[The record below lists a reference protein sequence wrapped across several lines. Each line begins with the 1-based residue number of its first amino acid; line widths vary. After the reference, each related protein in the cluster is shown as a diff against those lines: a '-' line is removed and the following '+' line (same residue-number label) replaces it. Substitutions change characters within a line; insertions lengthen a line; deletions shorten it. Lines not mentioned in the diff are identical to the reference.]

1 VTKYIVR
8 RVLIAI
14 PMLLAISIMTYTF
27 INLAPGDPVDAMIDP
42 EFFVGGAGDK
52 LRARMGLDKPI
63 HERYLL
69 WLIEVSPFSSSC
81 ADRDPACDTLRLD
94 RVPGTDSWP
103 IPTDIIPTALNL
115 KIWPPDVNLGYSYQF
130 GVSVMSMIRSRI
142 VPTLELTIVSLLA
155 ATVIGTALGV
165 VQALR
170 QYSFLDYSFSVGAL
184 FGISIPAF
192 FFALLALYIF
202 VAILGWFPS
211 YGMRDYTITKFEIL
225 NLSHLLNHAHHLIL
239 PVAVVMIESLAGNM
253 RYMRTAMLD
262 VMRSDYVRTAQ
273 AKGLSSWLVFGR
285 HAFRNALLPLVTITT
300 LRLPGLIG
308 GIIIIEFMFAW
319 PGMGQLGIRAISDR
333 DYTIIMG
340 LAMITA
346 TLVLFS
352 NLLADVLYAF
362 VDPRV
367 RVEEQG

>member
-1 VTKYIVR
+1 MTKYIIR

-94 RVPGTDSWP
+94 NVPGTDSWP

-130 GVSVMSMIRSRI
+130 GVSVMSMIRNRI

-225 NLSHLLNHAHHLIL
+225 NLSHLLNHAHHLML

>member
-1 VTKYIVR
+1 MTKYIVR

-63 HERYLL
+63 HERYIL

-81 ADRDPACDTLRLD
+81 AKGDPACDTLRLD
-94 RVPGTDSWP
+94 KVPGTDSWP
-103 IPTDIIPTALNL
+103 FPTDIIPTALNL

-142 VPTLELTIVSLLA
+142 IPTLELTIVSLLA

-192 FFALLALYIF
+192 FFALLTLYIF

-211 YGMRDYTITKFEIL
+211 YGMRDYTITKFDIF

>member
-1 VTKYIVR
+1 MSKYIIR
-8 RVLIAI
+8 RALIAI

-81 ADRDPACDTLRLD
+81 AKRDPACDTLRLD
-94 RVPGTDSWP
+94 KVPGTDSWP
-103 IPTDIIPTALNL
+103 FPTDIIPTTLNL

-170 QYSFLDYSFSVGAL
+170 QYSLFDYSFSVGAL
-184 FGISIPAF
+184 FGISIPPF
-192 FFALLALYIF
+192 FFALIALYIF
-202 VAILGWFPS
+202 VAVLGWFPS
-211 YGMRDYTITKFEIL
+211 YGMRDYTITKFDIL

-285 HAFRNALLPLVTITT
+285 HAFRNALLPLVTIST

-367 RVEEQG
+367 RVEDQG

>member
-1 VTKYIVR
+1 MIKYIIR
-8 RVLIAI
+8 RALIAI

-81 ADRDPACDTLRLD
+81 AKRDPACDTLRLD
-94 RVPGTDSWP
+94 KVPGTDSWP
-103 IPTDIIPTALNL
+103 FPTDIIPTALNL

-170 QYSFLDYSFSVGAL
+170 QYSLFDYSFSVGAL
-184 FGISIPAF
+184 FGISIPPF
-192 FFALLALYIF
+192 FFALIALYIF
-202 VAILGWFPS
+202 VAVLGWFPS
-211 YGMRDYTITKFEIL
+211 YGMRDYTITKFDIL

-285 HAFRNALLPLVTITT
+285 HAFRNALLPLVTIST

-362 VDPRV
+362 VDQRV
-367 RVEEQG
+367 RVEDQG

>member
-1 VTKYIVR
+1 MTKYIIR
-8 RVLIAI
+8 RILIAI

-94 RVPGTDSWP
+94 NVPGTDSWP

-130 GVSVMSMIRSRI
+130 GVSVMSMIRNRI

-170 QYSFLDYSFSVGAL
+170 QYSFLDYFFSVGAL

-225 NLSHLLNHAHHLIL
+225 NLSHLLNHAHHLML

>member
-1 VTKYIVR
+1 MSKYIIR
-8 RVLIAI
+8 RTLIAI
-14 PMLLAISIMTYTF
+14 PMLLAISIMTFTF

-42 EFFVGGAGDK
+42 EFFVGGAGEK

-69 WLIEVSPFSSSC
+69 WLIEVTPFSSSC
-81 ADRDPACDTLRLD
+81 EDRDATCETLRLD
-94 RVPGTDSWP
+94 RIPGTDSWP
-103 IPTDIIPTALNL
+103 FPTDIIPTGLNL
-115 KIWPPDVNLGYSYQF
+115 KIWPPDVNFGYSYQF
-130 GVSVMSMIRSRI
+130 GVSVMSMIGDRI
-142 VPTLELTIVSLLA
+142 VPTIELTIVSLFA

-170 QYSFLDYSFSVGAL
+170 QYSLFDYTFSVGAL
-184 FGISIPAF
+184 FGISIPGF
-192 FFALLALYIF
+192 FFALLVLYIF

-211 YGMRDYTITKFEIL
+211 YGMRDYKITEFDVF
-225 NLSHLLNHAHHLIL
+225 NLAHLRNHLHHLML

-273 AKGLSSWLVFGR
+273 AKGLGSWLVFGR

-333 DYTIIMG
+333 DYTILMG

>member
-1 VTKYIVR
+1 VSKYIIR
-8 RVLIAI
+8 RALIAI

-81 ADRDPACDTLRLD
+81 AKRDPACDTLRLD
-94 RVPGTDSWP
+94 KVPGTDSWP
-103 IPTDIIPTALNL
+103 FPTDIIPTALNL

-170 QYSFLDYSFSVGAL
+170 QYSLFDYSFSVGAL
-184 FGISIPAF
+184 FGISIPPF
-192 FFALLALYIF
+192 FFALIALYIF
-202 VAILGWFPS
+202 VAVLGWFPS
-211 YGMRDYTITKFEIL
+211 YGMRDYTITKFDIL

-285 HAFRNALLPLVTITT
+285 HAFRNALLPLVTIST

-367 RVEEQG
+367 RVEDQG

>member
-1 VTKYIVR
+1 MTKYIVR

-211 YGMRDYTITKFEIL
+211 YGMRDYTITKFDIL

>member
-211 YGMRDYTITKFEIL
+211 YGMRDYTITKFDIF

>member
-1 VTKYIVR
+1 
-8 RVLIAI
+8 
-14 PMLLAISIMTYTF
+14 
-27 INLAPGDPVDAMIDP
+27 
-42 EFFVGGAGDK
+42 
-52 LRARMGLDKPI
+52 
-63 HERYLL
+63 
-69 WLIEVSPFSSSC
+69 
-81 ADRDPACDTLRLD
+81 
-94 RVPGTDSWP
+94 
-103 IPTDIIPTALNL
+103 
-115 KIWPPDVNLGYSYQF
+115 
-130 GVSVMSMIRSRI
+130 MSMIRSRI

-192 FFALLALYIF
+192 FFALLTLYIF